1 MPRIRPSNAMATK
14 RLALVPLLVL
24 VCALSWMTD
33 AVHAQSR
40 SPAAS
45 TRAPRSV
52 GMGGFGMVGQAESV
66 GTGLTLNLDLSQP
79 IRFEMGRLWA
89 EDRDDN
95 AYSVRYTS
103 AALRFWRQHPP
114 GSFCSRY
121 GHLGAGLYRYLLA
134 DSGYSSRLV
143 KGFSLSTSLEC
154 TIRRAVLES
163 SFSGR
168 IADRVDHGLF
178 GSGLFSLEF
187 GLRLRLRF

>member
-1 MPRIRPSNAMATK
+1 MPRMQPGTTRATT
-14 RLALVPLLVL
+14 RLALVPLAAL
-24 VCALSWMTD
+24 VCIS
-33 AVHAQSR
+33 S
-40 SPAAS
+40 
-45 TRAPRSV
+45 
-52 GMGGFGMVGQAESV
+52 
-66 GTGLTLNLDLSQP
+66 
-79 IRFEMGRLWA
+79 
-89 EDRDDN
+89 
-95 AYSVRYTS
+95 
-103 AALRFWRQHPP
+103 
-114 GSFCSRY
+114 CSRY